1 MNANSVI
8 SDDMSLEEKLKAIDD
23 LLNDEKAKEEFN
35 RKHDRPLDAPVDPA
49 ELTVCEGCQ

>member
-49 ELTVCEGCQ
+49 ELTACEGCQ